1 MTKDFE
7 TVEDYLESIPS
18 ERRIIINRLRQVIN
32 DNLPNGF
39 EEQIRYKMIGY
50 VVPLSLYPE
59 GYHVDKGPLPF
70 ISLASMKNHVAVYHM
85 GLYGDRDLEN
95 WLTDEYQKRT
105 DHRLDMGK
113 SCIRFKKMNTIPYEL
128 VGELAA
134 KMTVAEY
141 ISMYEQSR
149 GKR

>member
-1 MTKDFE
+1 MSKDFK

-18 ERRIIINRLRQVIN
+18 ERRIIINRLRQVIK
-32 DNLPNGF
+32 DNLPDGF

-50 VVPLSLYPE
+50 VVPLRLYPE

-85 GLYGDRDLEN
+85 GLYGDRDLEE
-95 WLTDEYQKRT
+95 WFVEEYQKTT
-105 DHRLDMGK
+105 DHKLDMGK
-113 SCIRFKKMNTIPYEL
+113 SCIRFKKLDAIPYEL

-134 KMTVAEY
+134 KITVRNY

-149 GKR
+149 DKR